1 MIVGPKLIHTEDIQD
16 WNQTNG
22 YFVDSQHAREVYDYR
37 LGQTSFV
44 ASEETID
51 IDITIVELPL
61 EGLLKFFVLL
71 GNVIQIIL
79 DAIGCSLE
87 IQSFAFTDMLDNMPL
102 KIGKMSI
109 SILSTCCHNRYL

>member
-1 MIVGPKLIHTEDIQD
+1 LIVGPKLIHTEDIQD

-44 ASEETID
+44 ASEEAID

-61 EGLLKFFVLL
+61 EGLLKFF
-71 GNVIQIIL
+71 
-79 DAIGCSLE
+79 C
-87 IQSFAFTDMLDNMPL
+87 FAGECDSNNIRCHRLFTRDS
-102 KIGKMSI
+102 KFCIY
-109 SILSTCCHNRYL
+109 RYV

>member
-1 MIVGPKLIHTEDIQD
+1 LIVGPKLIHTEDIQD

-44 ASEETID
+44 ASEEAID

-61 EGLLKFFVLL
+61 EGLLKFFVF
-71 GNVIQIIL
+71 I
-79 DAIGCSLE
+79 
-87 IQSFAFTDMLDNMPL
+87 DMLDNMPL

>member
-16 WNQTNG
+16 WNKTNG
-22 YFVDSQHAREVYDYR
+22 YFVDSQHARKVYDFR
-37 LGQTSFV
+37 LGQISFA
-44 ASEETID
+44 ASEEATD

-61 EGLLKFFVLL
+61 EGLLELFVLL
-71 GNVIQIIL
+71 GNVIWIIL
-79 DAIGCSLE
+79 DAIDCSLE
-87 IQSFAFTDMLDNMPL
+87 LWCFALTDMVDNMPL